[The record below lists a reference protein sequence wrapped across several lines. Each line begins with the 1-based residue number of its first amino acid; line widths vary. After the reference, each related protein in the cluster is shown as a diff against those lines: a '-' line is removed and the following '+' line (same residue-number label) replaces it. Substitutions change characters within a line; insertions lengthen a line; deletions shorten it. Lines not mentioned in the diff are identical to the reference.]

1 MPSLKLKNML
11 KKIYLLSFCFFIIT
25 NIFAQTPLIIKFLV
39 SDSDNPK
46 IRLNTQGAYNY
57 QYVKINNS
65 AVTGNGTGVTGLK
78 EISVPSIGTYSI
90 SIIPTGIFR
99 LNSGT
104 DADKIIELTQWGQI
118 NWNTNLSGMF
128 SGYANIQITAT
139 DLPDFSGVT
148 NLSSFFSGCTNL
160 SIVNN
165 INNWNV
171 GNVTNMS
178 NLFFNAKAFNRPIG
192 GWDTSKVTNM
202 SQMFFYADAFN
213 QNIGNWNVSSV
224 TNMSSMF
231 NRAKAFNQNINNWNV
246 SNVQNMSLMFEASQS
261 FNQPLNNWNTSNV
274 TNMAQ
279 MFSYPSFNQD
289 ISSWDVSNVTNMS
302 HMFWSNNNFNR
313 NLGNWTLSPIVNL
326 TEIFGYSGLDCGN
339 YGATL
344 KGWAE
349 NPNSPL
355 GRFVGA
361 MGRTYGNGGQIY
373 RNQLINNKGWTFAGD
388 NYFPNCQENFLYTE
402 EIMLGKTEIL
412 LYPNP
417 ASEMIFIKSPLLTK
431 LVQVSD
437 TSGKILIKAAQTN
450 QINVQQLPTG
460 VYFVKIT
467 TVNGSESI
475 HKLIK
480 K

>member
-1 MPSLKLKNML
+1 ML
-11 KKIYLLSFCFFIIT
+11 KKIYFFSFFFLVIIALR
-25 NIFAQTPLIIKFLV
+25 AQTPLVLKFLV
-39 SDSDNPK
+39 TDPNNLK
-46 IRLNTQGAYNY
+46 IKLNTQGIYNY
-57 QYVKINNS
+57 SYVKTNNS
-65 AVTGNGTGVTGLK
+65 AITGNGTGNTGLT
-78 EISVPSIGTYSI
+78 EINVPSIGTYAI
-90 SIIPTGIFR
+90 SITPTGTFR
-99 LNSGT
+99 LGSGT
-104 DADKIIELTQWGQI
+104 DVDKVVELTQWGQI
-118 NWNTNLSGMF
+118 TWNTNLSGMF

-139 DLPDFSGVT
+139 DIPDFSQVT

-192 GWDTSKVTNM
+192 SWNTSKVTDM

-213 QNIGNWNVSSV
+213 QDIGSWNVSNV

-231 NRAKAFNQNINNWNV
+231 NRAKTFNQNINNWNV
-246 SNVQNMSLMFEASQS
+246 SNVQNMSLMFEASQA

-289 ISSWDVSNVTNMS
+289 ISSWDVSNVTDMS
-302 HMFWSNNNFNR
+302 RMFWSNNNFNK

-355 GRFVGA
+355 GRLVGA
-361 MGRTYGNGGQIY
+361 VGRTYGNAGQIY
-373 RNQLINNKGWTFAGD
+373 RNQLINNKGWTFVGD
-388 NYFPNCQENFLYTE
+388 SFSPNCSEPSLLVE
-402 EIMLGKTEIL
+402 EIKSGKTKLL

-417 ASEMIFIKSPLLTK
+417 ASEMIFIKSEYITK
-431 LVQVSD
+431 SVQVLD
-437 TSGKILIKAAQTN
+437 TSGKALLSKVGETN
-450 QINVQQLPTG
+450 QLNLQQIPTG
-460 VYFVKIT
+460 TYFIKIAT
-467 TVNGSESI
+467 ADGSEST
-475 HKLIK
+475 HQLIK